1 MPRRFPRALVL
12 LVVLASAC
20 GGGEPVKL
28 APKAEKL
35 EVKPPPPAPTTVH
48 LAIDGTSGKLGFDME
63 APIEKIRGKVP
74 ASALGGEVWLDPA
87 DLAKS
92 RGLVRVDL
100 RDLELYQRT
109 APEAGKEFGDEV
121 KDDTQNEHA
130 RQWLEISPD
139 TPTEELAKNTVV
151 EFALT
156 RITDAS
162 VTDLSKVPG
171 PERTVTFTASGDF
184 LLHQRKAEKSVKLA
198 AVFRYDGDTLR
209 EVHVKSVEPLTI
221 GLDEYDVRPR
231 TGFSKLAAKTLEQLS
246 PKVAKEAAV
255 SLEFV
260 ARPEGKAASPGAPA
274 PGAPGPTDPN
284 PAGSTAPSPAAAT
297 PSPPAAEPVPAAAAK

>member
-1 MPRRFPRALVL
+1 M
-12 LVVLASAC
+12 
-20 GGGEPVKL
+20 
-28 APKAEKL
+28 
-35 EVKPPPPAPTTVH
+35 H
-48 LAIDGTSGKLGFDME
+48 LAIDGTTGKLGFDME

-74 ASALGGEVWLDPA
+74 ASALGGEVWLEPT

-121 KDDTQNEHA
+121 KDDTQNLHA

-139 TPTEELAKNTVV
+139 TPAEELAKNTVI

-162 VTDLSKVPG
+162 VTDLSKVTG

-184 LLHQRKAEKSVKLA
+184 LLHQRKAEKSVKLE
-198 AVFRYDGDTLR
+198 AVFRYDGDALR

-260 ARPEGKAASPGAPA
+260 ARPDGKAASPGAP
-274 PGAPGPTDPN
+274 GPSTDPN
-284 PAGSTAPSPAAAT
+284 PAGATAPSPAAT
-297 PSPPAAEPVPAAAAK
+297 PSPPAAEPAAAAAAK

>member
-1 MPRRFPRALVL
+1 MPRRFSRALVL
-12 LVVLASAC
+12 LVVLTSAC

-48 LAIDGTSGKLGFDME
+48 LVIDGTTGKLGFDME

-74 ASALGGEVWLDPA
+74 ASALSGEVWLDPA

-109 APEAGKEFGDEV
+109 APEAGKEFGEEV
-121 KDDTQNEHA
+121 KNDTQNEHA

-139 TPTEELAKNTVV
+139 TPAEELAKNTVV

-162 VTDLSKVPG
+162 VTDLSKVTG
-171 PERTVTFTASGDF
+171 PERTVTFTASGEF
-184 LLHQRKAEKSVKLA
+184 LLHQRKAEKSVKLEA
-198 AVFRYDGDTLR
+198 AFRYDGDALR

-260 ARPEGKAASPGAPA
+260 ARPDGKAASPGAPA
-274 PGAPGPTDPN
+274 TGATDPSKA
-284 PAGSTAPSPAAAT
+284 AGSTAPPSAVPT
-297 PSPPAAEPVPAAAAK
+297 PSPPAAEPAPAAAAK

>member
-12 LVVLASAC
+12 LVVFASAC

-48 LAIDGTSGKLGFDME
+48 LAIDGATGKLGFDME

-74 ASALGGEVWLDPA
+74 ASALSGEVWLDPA

-109 APEAGKEFGDEV
+109 APEAGKEFGEEV
-121 KDDTQNEHA
+121 KDDTQNQHA

-139 TPTEELAKNTVV
+139 TPAEELAKNTVV

-162 VTDLSKVPG
+162 VTDLSKVTG

-184 LLHQRKAEKSVKLA
+184 LLHQRKAEKSVKLE
-198 AVFRYDGDTLR
+198 AVFRYDGDALR

-260 ARPEGKAASPGAPA
+260 ARPDSKAATPGAT
-274 PGAPGPTDPN
+274 GPSTDPN

-297 PSPPAAEPVPAAAAK
+297 PSPPAAEPAPAAAAK

>member
-12 LVVLASAC
+12 LIVLVSAC

-35 EVKPPPPAPTTVH
+35 EVKPPPPAPTIVH
-48 LAIDGTSGKLGFDME
+48 LGIDGTSGKLGFDME

-74 ASALGGEVWLDPA
+74 ASALSGEVWLDPA

-92 RGLVRVDL
+92 RGLVHVDL

-121 KDDTQNEHA
+121 KNDTQNEHA

-139 TPTEELAKNTVV
+139 TPAEELAKNTVV
-151 EFALT
+151 EFALS

-162 VTDLSKVPG
+162 VTDLSKVTG
-171 PERTVTFTASGDF
+171 PERTVTFTASGEF
-184 LLHQRKAEKSVKLA
+184 LLHQRKAEKSVKLE
-198 AVFRYDGDTLR
+198 AVFRYDGDALR

-260 ARPEGKAASPGAPA
+260 ARPDGKA
-274 PGAPGPTDPN
+274 PGAPGPSN
-284 PAGSTAPSPAAAT
+284 PAGATASSPAAAT
-297 PSPPAAEPVPAAAAK
+297 PSPPAAEPAPAAAAK

>member
-12 LVVLASAC
+12 LIVLVSAC

-74 ASALGGEVWLDPA
+74 ASALSGEVWLDPA

-121 KDDTQNEHA
+121 KNDTQNEHA

-139 TPTEELAKNTVV
+139 TPAEELAKNTVV
-151 EFALT
+151 EFALS

-162 VTDLSKVPG
+162 VTDLSKVTG
-171 PERTVTFTASGDF
+171 PERTVTFTASGEF
-184 LLHQRKAEKSVKLA
+184 LLHQRKAEKSVKLE
-198 AVFRYDGDTLR
+198 AVFRYDGDALR
-209 EVHVKSVEPLTI
+209 EVHVKSVAPLTI

-260 ARPEGKAASPGAPA
+260 ARPDGKA
-274 PGAPGPTDPN
+274 PGAPGPSN
-284 PAGSTAPSPAAAT
+284 PAGATAPSPAAAT
-297 PSPPAAEPVPAAAAK
+297 PSPPAAEPASAAAAK

>member
-1 MPRRFPRALVL
+1 MPRRLPRALVL
-12 LVVLASAC
+12 LVLASAC

-48 LAIDGTSGKLGFDME
+48 LAIDGATGKLGFDME

-74 ASALGGEVWLDPA
+74 ASALGGEVWLEPA

-109 APEAGKEFGDEV
+109 APEAGKEFGEEV
-121 KDDTQNEHA
+121 KNDTQNEHA

-139 TPTEELAKNTVV
+139 TPAEELAKNTVI

-162 VTDLSKVPG
+162 VADLSKVTG

-184 LLHQRKAEKSVKLA
+184 LLHQRKAEKSVKLE
-198 AVFRYDGDTLR
+198 AVFRYDGDALR
-209 EVHVKSVEPLTI
+209 EVHVRSVEPLTI

-255 SLEFV
+255 SLEFI
-260 ARPEGKAASPGAPA
+260 ARPEGKATSPGT
-274 PGAPGPTDPN
+274 PGAPGPSTDPG
-284 PAGSTAPSPAAAT
+284 PAGSIAPSPAAT
-297 PSPPAAEPVPAAAAK
+297 PSPPAAEPAPAAAAK

>member
-1 MPRRFPRALVL
+1 MPRRFPRALVV

-48 LAIDGTSGKLGFDME
+48 LAIDGMSGKLGFDME

-74 ASALGGEVWLDPA
+74 ASALSGEVWLEPS
-87 DLAKS
+87 DLTKS

-109 APEAGKEFGDEV
+109 APEAGKEFGEEV
-121 KDDTQNEHA
+121 KNDTQNEHA

-139 TPTEELAKNTVV
+139 TPAEELAKNTVI

-162 VTDLSKVPG
+162 VTDLSKVTG

-184 LLHQRKAEKSVKLA
+184 LLHQRKAEKSVKLE
-198 AVFRYDGDTLR
+198 AVFRYDGDALR

-260 ARPEGKAASPGAPA
+260 ARPDGKATSSGTPTS
-274 PGAPGPTDPN
+274 GAPGPSTDPS
-284 PAGSTAPSPAAAT
+284 PAGSTAAPAT
-297 PSPPAAEPVPAAAAK
+297 PSPPAAEPAPAAAAK